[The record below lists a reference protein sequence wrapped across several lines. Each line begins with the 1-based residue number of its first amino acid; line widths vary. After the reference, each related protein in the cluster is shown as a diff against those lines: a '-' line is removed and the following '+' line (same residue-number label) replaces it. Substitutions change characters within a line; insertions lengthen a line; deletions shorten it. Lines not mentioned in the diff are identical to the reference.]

1 PPVEVAVGGGG
12 SASGAEQANTSYL
25 SFVGS
30 GISFRAQYSLPEGF
44 LRNYVWVQLVTRD
57 LMVAKSGGTIDR
69 CMPKSQP
76 IPDAGAGLDTSYP
89 YDSHNPTRDSPPV
102 RLTPESQ
109 EISRKFHARM
119 YLLWG
124 SGMSNSI
131 AVPLGYVDWHFEG
144 QAVRKD
150 GIKNEWSLK
159 KGNGGPDDSERPFRP
174 THAYPLWNNL
184 VPYAG
189 LMRCE

>member
-1 PPVEVAVGGGG
+1 
-12 SASGAEQANTSYL
+12 
-25 SFVGS
+25 
-30 GISFRAQYSLPEGF
+30 
-44 LRNYVWVQLVTRD
+44 
-57 LMVAKSGGTIDR
+57 
-69 CMPKSQP
+69 
-76 IPDAGAGLDTSYP
+76 
-89 YDSHNPTRDSPPV
+89 
-102 RLTPESQ
+102 
-109 EISRKFHARM
+109 M

-150 GIKNEWSLK
+150 GIKNEWSLE

-184 VPYAG
+184 VPYIG